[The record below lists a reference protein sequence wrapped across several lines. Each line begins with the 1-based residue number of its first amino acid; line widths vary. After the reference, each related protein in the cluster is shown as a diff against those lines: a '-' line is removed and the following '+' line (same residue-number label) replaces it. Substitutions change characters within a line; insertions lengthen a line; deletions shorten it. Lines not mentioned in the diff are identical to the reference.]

1 MNEQKPIKTDGGGF
15 EELKTAM
22 LSLLNEYPALN
33 GRAITFQGLTEDS
46 GISIEPESGALVF
59 TEQRDIMGGIHQK
72 CQFPFFVVYRSDASS
87 EYLKLSISTFLDD
100 LGAWLCR
107 EPVTI
112 NGEEHR
118 LVEYP
123 QLTGGRRITGM
134 SRFNSYSLVPNENK
148 SQDWVIPITVHYTHD
163 FTMC

>member
-1 MNEQKPIKTDGGGF
+1 MNEQKPIKTDSGGF
-15 EELKTAM
+15 EALKPAI
-22 LSLLNEYPALN
+22 LSLLNDYPALN
-33 GRAITFQGLTEDS
+33 GRVITFQGLTEDS

-59 TEQRDIMGGIHQK
+59 TEQRDIIGGIHQK

-87 EYLKLSISTFLDD
+87 EYLKLSISAFLDD

-112 NGEEHR
+112 GEEEHR
-118 LVEYP
+118 LAGYP
-123 QLTGGRRITGM
+123 KLTGGRKITGI

-148 SQDWVIPITVHYTHD
+148 SQDWVIPVTVHYTHD
-163 FTMC
+163 FAMC